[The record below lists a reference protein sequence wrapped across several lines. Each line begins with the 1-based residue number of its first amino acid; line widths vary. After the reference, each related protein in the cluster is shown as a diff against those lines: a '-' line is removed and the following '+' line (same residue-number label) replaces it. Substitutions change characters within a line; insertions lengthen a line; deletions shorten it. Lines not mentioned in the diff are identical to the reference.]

1 MIFFGLT
8 TICCVLGF
16 DFSLHNAR
24 RNLQY
29 GRGSRIDVVGRPHN
43 VETSGWKAMYSTRVP
58 GSSAKGEG
66 IFTTEETKVEIIAPS
81 PNYHKTEGAIPQNTY
96 SNENLGRRHFTSKNT
111 NNENTGGH
119 VNNKSS
125 DETVSYNGYEPS
137 SPDVLVVMP
146 SSQFK
151 TEVPSTINHPNS
163 NKQDDKT
170 TQNYSERQLS
180 LEDIEKSNS
189 YGDKIHADSFR
200 VPRRIHPYSTA
211 SSMYLA
217 QENLFVAPRAFQVDQ
232 LPSTPQLNAIMNRA
246 MSKVKDLLHELEDDK
261 GKILFLYIQVVI
273 SYRKN
278 FRLLIYILHERY
290 KYHEFSYDV

>member
-261 GKILFLYIQVVI
+261 GKILFLNIQVTCI
-273 SYRKN
+273 S
-278 FRLLIYILHERY
+278 
-290 KYHEFSYDV
+290 

>member
-81 PNYHKTEGAIPQNTY
+81 PNYHKTEGAIPHNTY
-96 SNENLGRRHFTSKNT
+96 SNENLGRRHFTSENT
-111 NNENTGGH
+111 NNENTGGPE
-119 VNNKSS
+119 NNKSI
-125 DETVSYNGYEPS
+125 DETVSYNGYEPTG

-151 TEVPSTINHPNS
+151 TEVPSKTINHPNS

-261 GKILFLYIQVVI
+261 GKILFLNINVICI
-273 SYRKN
+273 SYRQ
-278 FRLLIYILHERY
+278 YVLHDRY